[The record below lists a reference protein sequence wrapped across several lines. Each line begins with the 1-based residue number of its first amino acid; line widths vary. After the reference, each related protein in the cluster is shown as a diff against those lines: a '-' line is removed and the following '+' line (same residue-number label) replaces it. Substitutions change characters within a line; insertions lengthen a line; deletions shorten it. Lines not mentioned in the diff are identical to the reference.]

1 MIDPNIKL
9 NPTLDKNGNPTAQA
23 RMTSTEDQQKCQMEI
38 ARYMPIMLLPGI
50 MGSNLL
56 YRNGWVKP
64 SQKSESGEPAKDV
77 DNGEENQ
84 DKDWEELKTKKV
96 EKSWM
101 PPNGLL
107 KSIGAVF
114 KDGLFR
120 RVKARHREI
129 HQELTAVDWRGP
141 IIHIPKNP
149 IRTNTECLKKKILK
163 AGEQRHNLKMAQ
175 LQKSPSS
182 DSSEIR
188 DEQKQYEEWKERW
201 ENGKPR
207 PKELIKEQL
216 RFRGWGTVNADA
228 YQDFAVFLENNLN
241 NLAQDIRDAAKTSN
255 GNQNGTNGLS
265 DSDYANFVTKKKD
278 TQPWKAVLARID
290 RYIIN
295 RDKERPNLKKP
306 LSEQQSSAES
316 QKMLAE
322 WLKKV
327 VNYQF
332 PVYICG
338 YNWLR
343 DNAESGTGYS
353 SRSLEYLESK
363 KEDGTNFPF
372 GPSDLNS
379 RIQRALEECN
389 SEQFLI
395 LTHSMG
401 GLVTRAYAKQATSDE
416 PGKTKNA
423 DKICGIFHNVMP
435 ATGSPAFYKRLRAG
449 FSNEPPPR
457 RFYERFMPTLWLSA
471 LKELGF
477 AGVLGFTSRA
487 TSPILLNSPGAM
499 QLTPWPNYTPR
510 RFSGDNVSDP
520 NAWLHVADHEG
531 DNIRFSFNTEELYQ
545 NHDKWFGLW
554 PTKPKNLNDGQ
565 QEEQIDRINFNPNGA
580 KTIFQ
585 KGRTDAQIF
594 NDNFGAVKVFQ
605 RGHATYYLTDDN
617 KTRISLCDSKD
628 HLTWDTI
635 KWVSDRNFPE
645 DLTKQELI
653 EAVLTKPKDS
663 GSRGTVKMKLRGEDY
678 FLHLTEKKRTDR
690 GDGTVPT
697 ASGEA
702 PITQGFFARKD
713 VLVTG
718 DKNVGGYEHGSS
730 YNFDET
736 RHDALFAVLES
747 VALRGQED

>member
-64 SQKSESGEPAKDV
+64 SQKSESGESAKDV
-77 DNGEENQ
+77 ENGEENQ
-84 DKDWEELKTKKV
+84 DKDWEELKKETV

-149 IRTNTECLKKKILK
+149 IRTNTECLKNKILK

-207 PKELIKEQL
+207 PKELVKEQL

-255 GNQNGTNGLS
+255 GNQSGTNGLS
-265 DSDYANFVTKKKD
+265 DSDYANFVTKKID

-295 RDKERPNLKKP
+295 RDKEQPKLEKP
-306 LSEQQSSAES
+306 LSKQKSSVEA

-343 DNAESGTGYS
+343 DNAESGTGYHTK
-353 SRSLEYLESK
+353 SLEYLESK

-457 RFYERFMPTLWLSA
+457 HFYEYFMPTLWVSA
-471 LKELGF
+471 LKE
-477 AGVLGFTSRA
+477 AGLAVVLGFTSRA

-499 QLTPWPNYTPR
+499 QLTPWPNYTPC

-520 NAWLHVADHEG
+520 NAWLHVADDEG
-531 DNIRFSFNTEELYQ
+531 KNIRFSFNTKELYQ
-545 NHDKWFGLW
+545 NYDKWFGLW

-565 QEEQIDRINFNPNGA
+565 QEEQIDRINFNPNGT

-585 KGRTDAQIF
+585 KDKVDEDIF
-594 NDNFGAVKVFQ
+594 EKNLERVEKFQ
-605 RGHATYYLTDDN
+605 EKHATYYLTDDN

-663 GSRGTVKMKLRGEDY
+663 GPRGTVKMKLRGEDY

-697 ASGEA
+697 ASGGA
-702 PITQGFFARKD
+702 PITQGFFDRKD

-718 DKNVGGYEHGSS
+718 NKNVGGYEHGSS
-730 YNFDET
+730 YNFDEV

>member
-1 MIDPNIKL
+1 MSEPNIKL

-50 MGSNLL
+50 MGSNLQ

-64 SQKSESGEPAKDV
+64 SKKSKSGEPAKDV
-77 DNGEENQ
+77 ENGEENQ
-84 DKDWEELKTKKV
+84 EKIWDELKTKKV
-96 EKSWM
+96 EESWM
-101 PPNGLL
+101 PPNGTM
-107 KSIGAVF
+107 KQIGAAF

-129 HQELTAVDWRGP
+129 HQELTAVDWRGLIRHVPKKP
-141 IIHIPKNP
+141 III
-149 IRTNTECLKKKILK
+149 NTKRLKDKILK

-175 LQKSPSS
+175 LQKSHSS
-182 DSSEIR
+182 DSWKISN
-188 DEQKQYEEWKERW
+188 EQKQYEEWKERW
-201 ENGKPR
+201 ENGKPHQN
-207 PKELIKEQL
+207 ELTEEEL
-216 RFRGWGTVNADA
+216 RFRGWGTVHADS
-228 YQDFAVFLENNLN
+228 YQKFTVFLENNLN
-241 NLAQDIRDAAKTSN
+241 NLAQDIRDAANTIN
-255 GNQNGTNGLS
+255 QNQNGAHCLS
-265 DSDYANFVTKKKD
+265 DSDYENFVTQKKD
-278 TQPWKAVLARID
+278 TQPWTAVLARID

-295 RDKERPNLKKP
+295 RDKEQPKLEKP
-306 LSEQQSSAES
+306 LSEQESSVEA
-316 QKMLAE
+316 QRMLAN
-322 WLKKV
+322 WFKKA

-343 DNAESGTGYS
+343 DNAESGTGYNPM
-353 SRSLEYLESK
+353 SLEFLESE
-363 KEDGTNFPF
+363 KEDGTNFLF
-372 GPSDLNS
+372 GRSDLNS

-401 GLVTRAYAKQATSDE
+401 GLVTRAYAKKATSDS

-449 FSNEPPPR
+449 FSHEPPPR
-457 RFYERFMPTLWLSA
+457 HFRERFKPSLWLSA
-471 LKELGF
+471 VKEIGL

-487 TSPILLNSPGAM
+487 TSPILLNSPSAM

-510 RFSGDNVSDP
+510 RFNGDKVSDP
-520 NAWLHVADHEG
+520 NAWLHVADDEG
-531 DNIRFSFNTEELYQ
+531 KNIRFSFNTEELYQ
-545 NHDKWFGLW
+545 NYDKWFGLW
-554 PTKPKNLNDGQ
+554 PTKPKNFNDGKQ
-565 QEEQIDRINFNPNGA
+565 KEQIDRINFNPNNK

-585 KGRTDAQIF
+585 KDKTDADIF
-594 NDNFGAVKVFQ
+594 KANFDKVQTFQ
-605 RGHATYYLTDDN
+605 YEHATYYLTDEN
-617 KTRISLCDSKD
+617 KTRISFCDSQD

-635 KWVSDRNFPE
+635 KWVSDRKFPE

-653 EAVLTKPKDS
+653 EAVLNKPEDS
-663 GSRGTVKMKLRGEDY
+663 GPRGTVKIELRGKDY
-678 FLHLTEKKRTDR
+678 LLCLAKKTREDR

-702 PITQGFFARKD
+702 PITQGFFDRKD